1 MLVQLTP
8 DFQNGCHHLGK
19 DVWCDLG
26 EAQRSTMG
34 GKESKQFPISY
45 DEASKRGAVE
55 SWGQNLPNIIFVLRE
70 AII

>member
-45 DEASKRGAVE
+45 DEASKRGAVKIF
-55 SWGQNLPNIIFVLRE
+55 PNQIFVPRGFVW
-70 AII
+70 